1 MVVILTDEQIEALKR
16 GEMIK
21 VESVVPVRS
30 HEIFGIASKKWED
43 SLDYE
48 DPTWSSPYRKN
59 YREKYVKG
67 EELYL

>member
-21 VESVVPVRS
+21 AESVVPVQA

-43 SLDYE
+43 SLDDE
-48 DPTWSSPYRKN
+48 DPT
-59 YREKYVKG
+59 
-67 EELYL
+67 